1 MTYSVRATPESLQ
14 RPPRTSWR
22 VDQAECHSF
31 RGRSGVWEGFP
42 RCRLQRR
49 DADDRDRGRP
59 RDADAPG
66 VGESLP
72 CRGPAPSRVRLRL
85 HLLPV
90 LGPAQLPCGIHLH
103 HRRIPA
109 ACSDGSPSQTSR
121 RSSSPVNRNDQ
132 SGVSDFIAP
141 EGDVDVSN
149 VGYQLRQTLQWLLPT
164 VAFPSPSQPSFPHGP
179 WGSPSAVWSTKLLSL
194 KSKGRVARLSP
205 LTKDRTGAIRREQH
219 VYLLSGV

>member
-1 MTYSVRATPESLQ
+1 MTYSYCSTPESLQ

-31 RGRSGVWEGFP
+31 RGRSGVWEDFP

-72 CRGPAPSRVRLRL
+72 CRGPAPSRVLRL
-85 HLLPV
+85 LLLF
-90 LGPAQLPCGIHLH
+90 LGPAHLPGGIHRRR
-103 HRRIPA
+103 RRIPA

-132 SGVSDFIAP
+132 SGVSDFIALKATSTSRMSATSCDKHFNGFYP
-141 EGDVDVSN
+141 
-149 VGYQLRQTLQWLLPT
+149 LLL
-164 VAFPSPSQPSFPHGP
+164 FPHR
-179 WGSPSAVWSTKLLSL
+179 PSLHSLTGLGEVPLRCGVPSCFLSRAKAVSQ
-194 KSKGRVARLSP
+194 GFHR
-205 LTKDRTGAIRREQH
+205 
-219 VYLLSGV
+219 